1 MKTRIVVQTE
11 DDASAIVILESFE
24 HIIPPNPGE
33 LLSETWWSVFSVG
46 GLLST
51 GEAYFETIDYT
62 TALERLL
69 FEIRL
74 LVLS

>member
-11 DDASAIVILESFE
+11 NDASAIVILESFE

-33 LLSETWWSVFSVG
+33 LQSETWWRVYING

-51 GEAYFETIDYT
+51 GEDSFETIDYP
-62 TALERLL
+62 TALERLM